1 MKFPPLVV
9 FAGLCV
15 YMFLLLFTLLEAVAF
30 VLDYSNLSC
39 VYRYSSVNDCTVVC
53 PENLNNFDKTPNLIK
68 DVL

>member
-9 FAGLCV
+9 CRVV
-15 YMFLLLFTLLEAVAF
+15 YICSCYCLLEAVAF